1 MLRGFEMAVTYK
13 GDKVVAER
21 IEVFLDFDNDGNINV
36 ANSRVQFWNSRCLG
50 GNDGKHQVG
59 LTAIATAFVNPE
71 AIMQLDQA
79 LMAIYQDPDHLSILG
94 KMPMLQDSSLIVDG
108 EIFVDPNP

>member
-1 MLRGFEMAVTYK
+1 MAVTYK
-13 GDKVVAER
+13 NNKIVADR

-50 GNDGKHQVG
+50 GNDGKLQVG
-59 LTAIATAFVNPE
+59 LTAISTALVNPE
-71 AIMQLDQA
+71 AVMMLDQA
-79 LMAIYQDPDHLSILG
+79 LMALYQDPDHLSVLS
-94 KMPMLQDSSLIVDG
+94 KNPMLQDSDLVVDG